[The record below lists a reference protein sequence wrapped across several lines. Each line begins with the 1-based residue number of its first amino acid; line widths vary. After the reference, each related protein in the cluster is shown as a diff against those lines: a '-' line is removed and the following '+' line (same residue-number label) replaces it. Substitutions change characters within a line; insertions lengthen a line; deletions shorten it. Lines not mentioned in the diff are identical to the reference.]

1 MRISADYLRSIAE
14 ARRAGFIAAVITGLL
29 TPFSWLY
36 SGCIGLLSFLRSARR
51 RKLPCAVISVGN
63 ITWGGTGKTPLVE
76 FIALFLKRNGRNPA
90 VLSRGYGASGGF
102 SAGDEP
108 LMLQNRMP
116 LIPVLTDKKRLR
128 SARKA
133 METWG
138 ADTLILDD
146 GFQQWGISKDL
157 DIVTVDAANPFGNG
171 RVIPAGMLREPLSA
185 LKRADIFVLTRCE
198 KEEEK
203 QHLKNRLSSLNPR
216 ACIFCCNHRVA
227 GFYPVFGEAAGV
239 ITEPEFFSGK
249 EVVAFSGIAVP
260 RSFERSLE
268 NTGARITGARRFPD
282 HYFYG
287 RREIEAIIA
296 GCRGRPVVTTE
307 KDAARLSVLYDGR
320 PPAGIWVMRIELEFK
335 NDDDQR
341 LRDRLLGIYRS

>member
-1 MRISADYLRSIAE
+1 
-14 ARRAGFIAAVITGLL
+14 
-29 TPFSWLY
+29 
-36 SGCIGLLSFLRSARR
+36 
-51 RKLPCAVISVGN
+51 
-63 ITWGGTGKTPLVE
+63 
-76 FIALFLKRNGRNPA
+76 
-90 VLSRGYGASGGF
+90 
-102 SAGDEP
+102 
-108 LMLQNRMP
+108 MLQNRMP
-116 LIPVLTDKKRLR
+116 LIPVVTDKKRLR

-133 METWG
+133 IETLG

-157 DIVTVDAANPFGNG
+157 DIVTVDEGNPFGNG
-171 RVIPAGMLREPLSA
+171 LVIPAGMLREPLSA

-203 QHLKNRLSSLNPR
+203 ERLKKRLSSFNPR

-227 GFYPVFGEAAGV
+227 GFYPVSGEAAGG
-239 ITEPEFFSGK
+239 ITKPEFFSGK

-260 RSFERSLE
+260 LSFEQSLE

-296 GCRGRPVVTTE
+296 GGRGRPVVTTE

-320 PPAGIWVMRIELEFK
+320 PPAGIWVLRIELEFE